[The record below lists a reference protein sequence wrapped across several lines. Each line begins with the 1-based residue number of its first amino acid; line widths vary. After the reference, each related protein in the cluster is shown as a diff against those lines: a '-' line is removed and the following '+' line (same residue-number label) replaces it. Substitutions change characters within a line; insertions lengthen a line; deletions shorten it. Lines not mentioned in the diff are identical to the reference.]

1 VIKDYR
7 RQNERAKTRAAAQ
20 LVASSA
26 TPAVAPN
33 GTDEDVEPME
43 SISCEEIV
51 QRKFEHAKA
60 GGYVISLD

>member
-33 GTDEDVEPME
+33 GTDVEPME